1 MAGVVTKRDGRAI
14 LCPHAAVSGKDKN
27 LLTPERLGGPS
38 HSGILRPAEQIT
50 GGFLEEHFGRD
61 RQRAGRTWRVCP
73 HLKNC
78 RVARIEKVFD
88 VHLEFTSNQVAFG
101 TLESLS
107 HMPGQAPESHPKP
120 GTVAIYPGSFD
131 PLTNGHLDVI
141 ARGSKLVDRLIV
153 AVLTNTQ
160 KAPLFS
166 VSERLDII
174 REATG
179 GLPNVTVAG
188 FEGLLVD
195 YAAAQNATVII
206 RGIRAISDYEN
217 ELQMALLNRRMRP
230 EIETVFLMASE
241 EYSFV
246 SSRMVREIS
255 QLGGDVTSFV
265 PPIVTA
271 RLRAKRSPTR

>member
-1 MAGVVTKRDGRAI
+1 
-14 LCPHAAVSGKDKN
+14 
-27 LLTPERLGGPS
+27 
-38 HSGILRPAEQIT
+38 
-50 GGFLEEHFGRD
+50 
-61 RQRAGRTWRVCP
+61 
-73 HLKNC
+73 
-78 RVARIEKVFD
+78 
-88 VHLEFTSNQVAFG
+88 
-101 TLESLS
+101 
-107 HMPGQAPESHPKP
+107 MPGQAPESHPKP

-160 KAPLFS
+160 KAPLFN

-174 REATG
+174 REATRA
-179 GLPNVTVAG
+179 LPNVNVGG

-195 YAAAQNATVII
+195 YAAAQNASVII

-246 SSRMVREIS
+246 SSRMIREIS

-271 RLRAKRSPTR
+271 RLRAKQSRTR